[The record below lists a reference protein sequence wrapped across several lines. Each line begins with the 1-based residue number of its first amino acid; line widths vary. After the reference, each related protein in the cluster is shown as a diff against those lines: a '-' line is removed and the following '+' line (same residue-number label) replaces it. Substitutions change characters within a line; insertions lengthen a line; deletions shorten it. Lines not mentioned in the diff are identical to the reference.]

1 MKKKTFLVFIL
12 FLIWLNYLLSC
23 QLPSR
28 TNGLHLR
35 PLIPDRYC
43 YLKWRY
49 ITGWLTAP
57 FTDKTCSSVTVS
69 GTKLPMLYS
78 KKIFYG

>member
-1 MKKKTFLVFIL
+1 MNKTVVLVVE
-12 FLIWLNYLLSC
+12 
-23 QLPSR
+23 
-28 TNGLHLR
+28 
-35 PLIPDRYC
+35 DRYC

-49 ITGWLTAP
+49 IIGWLTAP

-78 KKIFYG
+78 KKSFTVKILRNTRISYCNLISCQCTKECL